1 MNIFVLG
8 YAILGIYLLIS
19 GFLYW
24 KRASRPSRPSVNAEP
39 KQLAPNLSLSS
50 TSNRVV
56 RFSMPLCFR
65 PVISQVHVL
74 NTTST
79 LRSCH
84 NIHDAD

>member
-1 MNIFVLG
+1 MNIFVLE

-74 NTTST
+74 NITST
-79 LRSCH
+79 LRSGH
-84 NIHDAD
+84 NIYDAD